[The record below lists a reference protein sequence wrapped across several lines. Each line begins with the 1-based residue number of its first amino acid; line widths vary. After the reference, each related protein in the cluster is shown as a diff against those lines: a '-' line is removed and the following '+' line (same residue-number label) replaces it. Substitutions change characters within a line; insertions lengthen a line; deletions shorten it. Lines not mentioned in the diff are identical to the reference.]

1 MKDLYYRKNTIC
13 LSIFY
18 LSDNIESLLMLY
30 ETITSKNDPLVI
42 KYINLCLIV
51 NNTICT
57 EVKNVSKCKSE

>member
-1 MKDLYYRKNTIC
+1 
-13 LSIFY
+13 
-18 LSDNIESLLMLY
+18 MLY

-57 EVKNVSKCKSE
+57 EVKNVSKSKSE